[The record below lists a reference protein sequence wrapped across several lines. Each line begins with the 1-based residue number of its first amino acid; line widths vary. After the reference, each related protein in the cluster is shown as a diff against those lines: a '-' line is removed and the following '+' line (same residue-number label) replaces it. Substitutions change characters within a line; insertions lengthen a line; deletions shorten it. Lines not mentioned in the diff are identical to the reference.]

1 MHVGGMKRTNSL
13 SNTGVLIAFVGI
25 AFLLYGLVLPSGE
38 FPWDDAAYRSA
49 AREVLGSA
57 SSAFQQ
63 VQGNYHPL
71 TMLSLAVDEYFGGGE
86 ARLHHV
92 TNVALHGLNAF
103 LLFVLLRSLFTEA
116 AAWSLMAGPLLF
128 LAHPAQ
134 VESVAWISERKN
146 LLFAGC
152 TLLACWAYL
161 NHLRSEGRLNYPLVL
176 LASLAAMLSKVQAVS
191 LPVVLFGWLVVQ
203 SGWPLQRKRWLEL
216 LPVILFAI
224 STAWFGLQGQVEG
237 SYVHAQRDDGVL
249 ARFVVVAQAAM
260 MPYWTALWP
269 WSVSI
274 VKPLPRM
281 DEPVLWAWVAAFIAC
296 MVLWSLA
303 LWQRQWKSVG
313 MGLILA
319 ALVLPV
325 AQLVPFGSMVSADRY
340 AYLPIAALVVITVG
354 VAQRYRYAPFP
365 MFAISIPLAFLT
377 VQRVKDWCEP
387 QQLFAHALERY
398 PNSEM
403 AHMNMAA
410 QLVASG
416 DPEQASVHLS
426 AALALDPGLL
436 EARQLQADLLNNSGR
451 TEEAFVAYT
460 EVLSRGKDWRG
471 VWRARMARAKL
482 NIARGN
488 ANGALDDLR
497 VAEVPMEK
505 RGERDHLLGLCFA
518 LLNDHASAVQ
528 YFERALKQGE
538 TAAQVK
544 LNLAISYGWLSN
556 FGLSMK
562 HARSVLQQ
570 EPENAEAWFILGL
583 SEERT
588 GANGCASLER
598 AAGLGH
604 PRAAEAMASY
614 CR

>member
-1 MHVGGMKRTNSL
+1 MKRLNWL
-13 SNTGVLIAFVGI
+13 DNTGALIAFAGI
-25 AFLLYGLVLPSGE
+25 AFLLYWHVLPCAE

-49 AREVLGSA
+49 AREVLVSV
-57 SSAFQQ
+57 SSAFHQ

-71 TMLSLAVDEYFGGGE
+71 TMLSLAVDEHFGSGE
-86 ARLHHV
+86 AQLHHV
-92 TNVALHGLNAF
+92 TNVALHGINAF
-103 LLFVLLRSLFTEA
+103 LLFLLLRSLFTNA
-116 AAWSLMAGPLLF
+116 SAWLLVAGAVLF
-128 LAHPAQ
+128 LVHPAQ

-146 LLFAGC
+146 LLFAGFI
-152 TLLACWAYL
+152 LLACWAYV
-161 NHLRSEGRLNYPLVL
+161 NHLRSAGWTHYPLVL

-191 LPVVLFGWLVVQ
+191 LPVVLFGLLVVQ
-203 SGWPLQRKRWLEL
+203 SGWPVQRKRWLEL
-216 LPVILFAI
+216 LPVFLFAVAA
-224 STAWFGLQGQVEG
+224 AWFGLQGQVEG
-237 SYVHAQRDDGVL
+237 SYVHAQRDGAVL
-249 ARFVVVAQAAM
+249 ARFVVVAQAAL
-260 MPYWTALWP
+260 MPYYTALWP

-281 DEPVLWAWVAAFIAC
+281 DDPVVWAWVAAFIAC
-296 MVLWSLA
+296 MLLWSFA
-303 LWQRQWKSVG
+303 LWQRRWKAVG
-313 MGLILA
+313 MGLVLA

-354 VAQRYRYAPFP
+354 VAQRYRYAPWP
-365 MFAISIPLAFLT
+365 LFAISVPLVILT
-377 VQRVKDWCEP
+377 VQRVQDWCEP

-410 QLVASG
+410 QLVANG
-416 DPEQASVHLS
+416 DPEQAAVHLS

-436 EARQLQADLLNNSGR
+436 EARQLQADLLNKSGR
-451 TEEAFVAYT
+451 SEEAFLAYSQ
-460 EVLSRGKDWRG
+460 VISRGKDWRG

-488 ANGALDDLR
+488 ANGALEDLR

-518 LLNDHASAVQ
+518 MLNDHASAVQ
-528 YFERALKQGE
+528 YFERSLKQGE

-544 LNLAISYGWLSN
+544 LNLAISHGWLAN
-556 FGLSMK
+556 FDLSLNY
-562 HARSVLQQ
+562 ARAVMQQ
-570 EPENAEAWFILGL
+570 EPDNAEAWFILGL

-588 GANGCASLER
+588 GADGCASLAR

-604 PRAAEAMASY
+604 PRAAEAVASY